1 MWDKLGGKIMNYRKL
16 NRSTK
21 QGLRELL
28 IVIKKLGL
36 PLVVLGGLFLIYSW
50 IDGKPA
56 VTFSQLMITFLFLAL
71 FQVEFENLWLE
82 NEVNEIKKRLKE
94 LEEKSQNEKNK

>member
-1 MWDKLGGKIMNYRKL
+1 MNYKRFNKL
-16 NRSTK
+16 TK
-21 QGLRELL
+21 EGMTEIL

-36 PLVVLGGLFLIYSW
+36 PFVILGGLFILYSW

-82 NEVNEIKKRLKE
+82 NEVKELKERLKT
-94 LEEKSQNEKNK
+94 LEDEYKSSKEK

>member
-1 MWDKLGGKIMNYRKL
+1 MKYGKL

-21 QGLRELL
+21 EGLRELL

-36 PLVVLGGLFLIYSW
+36 PLVILGGLFLIYSW

-56 VTFSQLMITFLFLAL
+56 VSFSQLIIAFLLLAI

-82 NEVNEIKKRLKE
+82 NEVNEIKMRLKE
-94 LEEKSQNEKNK
+94 LEEKNEINKKE